1 MRIDV
6 NEFMGKKNNKLTVI
20 GYIRP
25 EAGVRVKLK
34 CLCDCG
40 NTVFCLPYQFSS
52 GAVKSCGCLPKGKKG
67 AHTWDN
73 RRKTHGLSKH
83 PFYKKWNDMVR
94 RCYDPKEPAYKKYGA
109 RGVTVCEEWRK
120 SPEQFI
126 AWCEETHPGAKG
138 LTIDRIDGSKGYCP
152 ENCRWATQL
161 EQVHNIKTNR
171 FIVLNGEKRCI
182 TEWCSILGI
191 SPGSVYKKVH
201 KGMSFEAAIK
211 DTFIKKKK

>member
-25 EAGVRVKLK
+25 EAGGRVKLK

-109 RGVTVCEEWRK
+109 RGRHCLRGMEKIPRAIYCLVRRNP
-120 SPEQFI
+120 S
-126 AWCEETHPGAKG
+126 
-138 LTIDRIDGSKGYCP
+138 RSKGI
-152 ENCRWATQL
+152 N
-161 EQVHNIKTNR
+161 NR
-171 FIVLNGEKRCI
+171 PNRRK
-182 TEWCSILGI
+182 
-191 SPGSVYKKVH
+191 
-201 KGMSFEAAIK
+201 
-211 DTFIKKKK
+211 